1 MEFCDGLNIGD
12 LAKDQK
18 TKLEPFKSEISKK
31 VTQVFSD
38 MIFLHGYVHCDPH
51 PGEHTFK
58 IQYSAFIEPIIRLQE
73 T

>member
-51 PGEHTFK
+51 PGEYTF
-58 IQYSAFIEPIIRLQE
+58 
-73 T
+73 